1 MPCTATPGWFCTP
14 LYNHPTI
21 CPEDWY
27 CPGGPTMARRCPD
40 SRWSAVG
47 SIYPED
53 CLEHMN
59 VGLIVVFVLCFML
72 LVLGVCVWLAAYEWA
87 DRDKS
92 YPYAELADPSFYGET
107 TKYGHRFSVH
117 CVQGPV

>member
-1 MPCTATPGWFCTP
+1 M
-14 LYNHPTI
+14 
-21 CPEDWY
+21 
-27 CPGGPTMARRCPD
+27 
-40 SRWSAVG
+40 G